1 MKSNDIVK
9 KVYAAI
15 VRKAQSK
22 IAAGAPG
29 QLAADVGDD
38 VIAVGQTWT
47 SAIGNDGKISDEEAA
62 KMTDVFDT
70 VVDRRIPAVDTIA
83 VTFLWEGFSLF
94 GIGWRGLKY
103 YLNKW
108 FDLGLG

>member
-1 MKSNDIVK
+1 MKNSDIIK

-15 VRKAQSK
+15 VRKAQKK
-22 IAAGAPG
+22 IAAGTPG
-29 QLAADVGDD
+29 QLAADIGDE

-47 SAIGNDGKISDEEAA
+47 SAIGNDGKISDAEAV
-62 KMTDVFDT
+62 KMTDVFDM
-70 VVDRRIPAVDTIA
+70 VVDRRILAVENVG
-83 VTFLWEGFSLF
+83 VTLLWEGFSLF

-108 FDLGLG
+108 FDLELD